1 MKASKNLDEWVC
13 TMVEILDGK
22 TTVLV
27 LVNRQERGENIITR
41 VQEEIFTH
49 GWLNHK

>member
-1 MKASKNLDEWVC
+1 MVHYGLQDTGRKYMKASKNLDEWVC

-27 LVNRQERGENIITR
+27 SVNR
-41 VQEEIFTH
+41 
-49 GWLNHK
+49 